1 MNKMNKH
8 FDQSEEAVS
17 QTIRLGDFCKDCDL
31 ELLCGKEDDSVVF
44 KSVLVNRPGLL
55 LAGFENYFG
64 NSRIQV
70 IGNAEYYYL
79 ASLQYEEKEKA
90 LKRLFV
96 QKIPCIIYARGIK
109 PSQLEIDIATQ
120 YNVPILRSQMT
131 TTWLMHE
138 LGNYLDNL
146 LAYTDTVHGTLLDIN
161 GVGVLLT
168 GHSGMGK
175 SETAIELINR
185 GHRIIA
191 DDAVFVKRVRNE
203 LIGKAPEN
211 IKYFME
217 VRGLGIIDIK
227 NMYGVGAV
235 LESEYIDLVIKLDKI
250 SDFADYDR
258 LGSMDNTYEILGIAL
273 PQINI
278 PVMPGRNIAVIVEV
292 ATRNFLLKKM
302 GYDALEDLKKRT
314 NLT

>member
-1 MNKMNKH
+1 MNKH
-8 FDQSEEAVS
+8 FDQNEEAVS
-17 QTIRLGDFCKDCDL
+17 QSVKLGAFCKECDL
-31 ELLCGKEDDSVVF
+31 ELICGKADDDITF

-70 IGNAEYYYL
+70 VGNAEHYYL
-79 ASLQYEEKEKA
+79 ASLSYEEKQKA
-90 LKRLFV
+90 LKRLLV
-96 QKIPCIIYARGIK
+96 QKIPCIIYARGIQ
-109 PSQLEIDIATQ
+109 PSEMEIELASKH
-120 YNVPILRSQMT
+120 NVPLLRSEMT

-146 LAYTDTVHGTLLDIN
+146 LAQTEMVHGTLLDIN

-191 DDAVFVKRVRNE
+191 DDAVCVKRVRNE
-203 LIGKAPEN
+203 LVGRAPEN

-235 LESEYIDLVIKLDKI
+235 LESEFIDLVIKLDKI
-250 SDFADYDR
+250 NDLADYDR
-258 LGSMDNTYEILGIAL
+258 LGSMDNTCEILGISL
-273 PQINI
+273 PQINV

-302 GYDALEDLKKRT
+302 GYNALEDLKKRT
-314 NLT
+314 NLDE